1 MCVTSKENTQP
12 FTTKVKTMDRTGI
25 TIEAV
30 KEALDFIEDNWGAW
44 EGDLHMLMANVIS
57 DDRVTTHDVRYLLRA
72 LSKGEPIKGL
82 ENLSAEKQG
91 TNYKVK
97 IQR

>member
-1 MCVTSKENTQP
+1 
-12 FTTKVKTMDRTGI
+12 MDRTGI

-57 DDRVTTHDVRYLLRA
+57 DDRVTTHDVRRLIRA
-72 LSKGEPIKGL
+72 LSEGEPVEGL
-82 ENLSAEKQG
+82 ESLSAQKEG
-91 TNYKVK
+91 SNYKVK
-97 IQR
+97 VHR

>member
-1 MCVTSKENTQP
+1 
-12 FTTKVKTMDRTGI
+12 MDNKGI
-25 TIEAV
+25 TVKAV
-30 KEALDFIEDNWGAW
+30 KEAIVFIDNMWGDW

-82 ENLSAEKQG
+82 ESLSAEKQG